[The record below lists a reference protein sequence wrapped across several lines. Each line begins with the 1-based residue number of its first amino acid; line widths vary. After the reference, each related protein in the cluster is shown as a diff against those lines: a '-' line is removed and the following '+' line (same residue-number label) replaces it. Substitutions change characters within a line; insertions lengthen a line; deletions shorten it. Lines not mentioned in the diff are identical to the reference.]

1 MPRKTK
7 PAPPIDHKT
16 VDHKLIEHSAPF
28 DEPIRVSMRE
38 ITYAEAMIAIDAA
51 IEKCRQ
57 FDIRCTLVVTDTH
70 GTMVALARMDGAR
83 YMTDSHA
90 TGRAKVGGY
99 FGMPAKDLPFIGEKI
114 VLTDI
119 DDYTM
124 RGFTQGGMPLFRD
137 GELVGGIGCS
147 GGHGKALL
155 GNPDD
160 EVARHAAKLFARKV
174 GRAKTSGR

>member
-1 MPRKTK
+1 MTAMPRKK
-7 PAPPIDHKT
+7 PARAIDHKAR
-16 VDHKLIEHSAPF
+16 DHDAPF
-28 DEPIRVSMRE
+28 DAPLKVSMRE
-38 ITYAEAMIAIDAA
+38 ITYDEAMIAIAAA

-57 FDIRCTLVVTDTH
+57 LDICCSLVVTDAH
-70 GTMVALARMDGAR
+70 GTLVAFARMDGAR
-83 YMTDSHA
+83 YMTDGHA
-90 TGRAKVGGY
+90 IGRAKVAGY
-99 FGMPAKDLPFIGEKI
+99 FGMPAKDLDFIGQKT

-137 GELVGGIGCS
+137 GEIVGGIGCS

-160 EVARHAAKLFARKV
+160 EVARHAARVFAQRV
-174 GRAKTSGR
+174 AATAKKR